1 MTAPTTMRAV
11 VIHQAG
17 GPEVLQLETRRVPT
31 PNNGQ
36 VLIRVKAFGLNRSEL
51 FTRRGLTPTVPFP
64 WILGIEAVGIVA
76 NAPGGA
82 FTPGDIVATAMGG
95 MGAVSPMRTRLRQTR
110 APLTLSGF
118 RPRDSDTQRGQ
129 LSVFVCTPGD

>member
-95 MGAVSPMRTRLRQTR
+95 MGAVMCGRLR
-110 APLTLSGF
+110 F
-118 RPRDSDTQRGQ
+118 CK
-129 LSVFVCTPGD
+129 V